1 MNKTVRILLADDH
14 PVFRQGLQQIIK
26 NNKKFEIIA
35 EAATGDDALEK
46 FRNLKPDILI
56 LDIDMPGL
64 NGLEV
69 AEIAQRES
77 LPGRVVIL
85 TMYKEED
92 MFYKAV
98 DYGIYGYV
106 LKESAVTDIIDS
118 INSVASGKYYISP
131 AISGF
136 LVKHSDKKRRFDE
149 QHPAITRLTPMERKI
164 LRLISRMKTSK
175 DIAIELSI
183 SHRTVENHRMNIC
196 NKLEIHGSHALLKFA
211 LENKTYL
218 ES

>member
-1 MNKTVRILLADDH
+1 MNNSVRILLADDH
-14 PVFRQGLQQIIK
+14 PVFRQGLQQIIRQNK
-26 NNKKFEIIA
+26 NFQIVD
-35 EAATGDDALEK
+35 EAATGNDALEK
-46 FRNLKPDILI
+46 FRKLKPDILI

-77 LPGRVVIL
+77 LPGRIIIL

-118 INSVASGKYYISP
+118 INSVARGNYYISP
-131 AISGF
+131 EISGY
-136 LVKHSDKKRRFDE
+136 LVKHSEKKRRFDE
-149 QHPAITRLTPMERKI
+149 QHPAISGLTTMERKI
-164 LRLISRMKTSK
+164 LRLISQMKTSK
-175 DIAIELSI
+175 DIANELSI

-211 LENKTYL
+211 LENKSYL
-218 ES
+218 